1 MASVRV
7 HFVALSLVL
16 LIPHFTW
23 AQQSTGSVCVASRAD
38 DPFWKEPIPSSGEI
52 NSHGLRVKID
62 RRPAMAWPQKKS
74 LKIDALEADERHLL
88 VVLDSGGKAIESV
101 WFRFSEYK
109 STDLCMSYD
118 GYQGVQLHEDTRRT
132 PWCKCK

>member
-1 MASVRV
+1 MHGQRIAKHGKSQFLPAVKSIHMGCGSRLTSVQ
-7 HFVALSLVL
+7 
-16 LIPHFTW
+16 PW
-23 AQQSTGSVCVASRAD
+23 
-38 DPFWKEPIPSSGEI
+38 
-52 NSHGLRVKID
+52 
-62 RRPAMAWPQKKS
+62 AWPQKKS
-74 LKIDALEADERHLL
+74 LKIEGLESSERHLL
-88 VVLDSGGKAIESV
+88 VVLDSGDKAIESV

>member
-1 MASVRV
+1 MKAY
-7 HFVALSLVL
+7 FVSLTLVL
-16 LIPHFTW
+16 LISQYTC
-23 AQQSTGSVCVASRAD
+23 AQHSSGSVCVASRAD
-38 DPFWKEPIPSSGEI
+38 DPFWKEPILPSGEI

-62 RRPAMAWPQKKS
+62 KRAAVPWPQKKS
-74 LKIDALEADERHLL
+74 LKIEGLEATGRHLL
-88 VVLDSGGKAIESV
+88 VILDSGGKAIQSV

-118 GYQGVQLHEDTRRT
+118 GYQGVQLREDTRRT